1 LHFAGVTPTLHR
13 AVPEPAPAAASA
25 ARYDLHVEPDGRARL
40 ILRGRFDADT
50 TPQPWR
56 ELEERLAAARPGA
69 LEIDASAMDYCDGS
83 GLALLH
89 HLATGVLGPDIPVT
103 LRGLKPEYQKLYDA
117 FGHAGDE
124 PRRPPPR
131 EPVASEVGRA
141 ILAIAR
147 DARSEI
153 AFLGGVTLALA
164 ATLFHPRRMRWGEV
178 GRVFERAGVN
188 ALPIISLI
196 SLLVGLIIAF
206 ESAQPLAQFGAEI
219 FIADMIGLVMVRELG
234 PLMTAI
240 LLAGRSGSAF
250 AAELGTMKVNEE
262 LNALE
267 TMGLDPLRFLVVQR
281 ILAGVLLTPVLTV
294 YSMLLGVF
302 GGVVVML
309 SLGFPLVTIY
319 QQLAGQLTIPDVLL
333 GVSKGAVFGLIVAG
347 VGCLRGLQTG
357 KGPSAVGDSTTRA
370 VVTGI
375 LLIIITDAVFSV
387 VSYVM
392 KA

>member
-1 LHFAGVTPTLHR
+1 LHFAAATPTLDA
-13 AVPEPAPAAASA
+13 AVPAEAPASPSA
-25 ARYDLHVEPDGRARL
+25 AHYELRTEADGRTVL
-40 ILRGRFDADT
+40 VLRGRFDADA
-50 TPQPWR
+50 TPRPWR
-56 ELEERLAAARPGA
+56 ELEERLAVARPKS
-69 LEIDASAMDYCDGS
+69 LEIDASAVDYCDGS

-89 HLATGVLGPDIPVT
+89 HLESGTLGPGAVVT

-117 FGHAGDE
+117 FGHAGGA
-124 PRRPPPR
+124 PPATPVR
-131 EPVASEVGRA
+131 ERVATEVGRA
-141 ILAIAR
+141 VLAMAR
-147 DARSEI
+147 DFRSEV
-153 AFLGGVTLALA
+153 AFLGGVTLAFA

-178 GRVFERAGVN
+178 WRVFEQAGVN
-188 ALPIISLI
+188 ALPIVSLI

-240 LLAGRSGSAF
+240 ILAGRSGSAF

-267 TMGLDPLRFLVVQR
+267 TMGLDPLRFLIVQR

-294 YSMLLGVF
+294 YSMLLGVL

-319 QQLAGQLTIPDVLL
+319 QQLAGQLAISDVLL

-347 VGCLRGLQTG
+347 IGCLRGLQTG
-357 KGPSAVGDSTTRA
+357 KGPTAVGESTTRA

-375 LLIIITDAVFSV
+375 LLIIIADAVFSV
-387 VSYVM
+387 VSYVL
-392 KA
+392 KS